1 MRNVWKK
8 VCACVLCAT
17 MMVGVKVPST
27 SKQDMIN
34 VTAEDDHDGEF
45 TYQKKTYQYKNID
58 SSKISIVR
66 IKEQGGEV
74 TVPSTVT
81 IGGKKKTVTRID
93 GPFADYQTYT
103 AISLPSTVTEVSYSA
118 FAFCV
123 INKLKLSDNL
133 EKIGEWVFWGAD
145 IKQISCSS
153 KKLKEVGGYIFWD
166 AKSPDIAV
174 LGDWLVRYN
183 VPSNVKTIDLT
194 SSKLSGVTKAV
205 NYVFNFDEH
214 VTDLK
219 IGNNNALLKT
229 NYYWNGC
236 QHNIKNVYLNGK
248 LVKCTG
254 ANETVPKI
262 IKDNYDFFD
271 WGYFNAEYT
280 KQKAKY
286 VLESLGLTYYG
297 PNYKYL
303 GSLSPKVEY
312 NVCKKVHDYIVKNY
326 TYDTSANGSFGKVF
340 NCHTVTKCAFDA
352 MMYAY
357 LVECAGVDAET
368 VDSQELIP
376 ISAKEKEELLKKDPS
391 KVTPDGKYKYGKW
404 GNHRWNVVKIGG
416 KLYYIDTTNDRTNH
430 MYCLFLFSNDTTD
443 YGTDMWGGGH
453 IDEFPIYS
461 NYSNDK
467 WNKLTITFQNRSNAL
482 KKPNCSKIHGDIN
495 KDYYCR
501 GGDEEMLGAFLC
513 VGSTI
518 RNKCLQSKDGYVSLT
533 DSEFKTINS
542 STSGNKTI
550 TLAKKENGKI
560 KLLFDPSACDVNF
573 DGAVDI
579 CDLVCIAQRLG
590 DPLKK

>member
-8 VCACVLCAT
+8 VCACILCAT
-17 MMVGVKVPST
+17 MVVGVKVPST

-145 IKQISCSS
+145 IKQISCAS
-153 KKLKEVGGYIFWD
+153 KKLKEVGGYIFCD
-166 AKSPDIAV
+166 AKSPDIVV

-183 VPSNVKTIDLT
+183 VPSDVKTIDLT

-205 NYVFNFDEH
+205 NFVFNFDEH

-236 QHNIKNVYLNGK
+236 QRNIKNVYLNGK

-271 WGYFNAEYT
+271 WGNFNAEYT

-286 VLESLGLTYYG
+286 VLNNLGLNYYG
-297 PNYKYL
+297 PNNKIIGTLSAAEEYKI
-303 GSLSPKVEY
+303 
-312 NVCKKVHDYIVKNY
+312 CKKVHDYIVKNY
-326 TYDTSANGSFGKVF
+326 TYDVKANGSFGKVF
-340 NCHTVTKCAFDA
+340 NCHTVTKCQYDCQ
-352 MMYAY
+352 MYAY

-368 VDSQELIP
+368 CYQE
-376 ISAKEKEELLKKDPS
+376 
-391 KVTPDGKYKYGKW
+391 G
-404 GNHRWNVVKIGG
+404 GNHAWDVVSIGG
-416 KLYYIDTTNDRTNH
+416 NLYYVDTTNDRANH
-430 MYCLFLFSNDTTD
+430 MYCLFLYSNETSDK
-443 YGTDMWGGGH
+443 GTDMWGGGH
-453 IDEFPIYS
+453 INS
-461 NYSNDK
+461 NQRYTNYASDK
-467 WNKLTITFQNRSNAL
+467 WDLQTHPFANRNL
-482 KKPNCSKIHGDIN
+482 NGKRPNCNIIHGDIN

-501 GGDEEMLGAFLC
+501 GGDDEMLGAFLC

-518 RNKCLQSKDGYVSLT
+518 RNKCLKSKDGYVSLT

-573 DGAVDI
+573 DGAVNI
-579 CDLVCIAQRLG
+579 CDLVCINQRLG